1 MLRLVTVVVSAVVW
15 ISVSSWAEPKLDGA
29 LIFPVQT
36 EHCHGSSIVE
46 LPNGDLLA
54 AWFQGSGERSAN
66 DVRINGARLNAGAT
80 EWSPVFLMADTPNLP
95 DCNPVLY
102 LDSRD
107 TLWLFWI
114 RVVANRWEDSILMY
128 RRTTDYS
135 GDGAPDWAWQDVITL
150 LPGEAFVETLEAKL
164 REARV
169 DRGMWGEYAV
179 PYSRMLVEAARDKRK
194 RQTGWMTRIHPIELA
209 SGRMMLPVYSDG
221 FNISMTAISDDGGS
235 IWRAGGPMVG
245 AGPIQPTLAQRADGT
260 IVAYCRDSGSA
271 PGRVQRAE
279 SKDGGE
285 TWSITKDTEFPNP
298 SSSLEVIVLNDG
310 AWAMIYNDTVDG
322 RHSLAVSMS
331 DDEGNSWKWT
341 RHLERSDR
349 GVGSFAYPSF
359 IQAADGSL
367 HATYTYK
374 DGPGGKA
381 IKHSSFNTE
390 WIKADD

>member
-1 MLRLVTVVVSAVVW
+1 VTVVVSAVVW